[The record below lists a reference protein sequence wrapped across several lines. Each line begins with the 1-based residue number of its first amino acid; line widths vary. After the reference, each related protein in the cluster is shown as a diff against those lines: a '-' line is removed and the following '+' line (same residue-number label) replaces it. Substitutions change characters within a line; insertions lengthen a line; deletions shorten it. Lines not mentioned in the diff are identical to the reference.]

1 MASTSGSLFSTQG
14 VWSLLESVKRKL
26 SYSLPSTPSSP
37 ARCREAHAEE
47 PEQQNKRA
55 LSLQASPAQKKR
67 DAVRTTQSKPAS
79 STTSPCR
86 APRPPRSSSRDTAIS
101 SPPSSRMGRPP
112 RVRLSS
118 SKATPENFGITD
130 AGFFDDER
138 RTRTISGQHDDSSF
152 GAAAAPQVAAQ
163 EWTPTPRAIVGSLAA
178 SEDPDSSVNYDYFGT
193 VGRGGFAKVT
203 LVSSRRSSPCTSR
216 NTSRRGSFDAAA
228 GGAPGTPAAADR
240 CCAVSNSDS
249 TTDYAVKVCSKR
261 SSASRCEMARRE
273 AKLLRELRRHPFI
286 VTLR

>member
-1 MASTSGSLFSTQG
+1 
-14 VWSLLESVKRKL
+14 
-26 SYSLPSTPSSP
+26 
-37 ARCREAHAEE
+37 
-47 PEQQNKRA
+47 
-55 LSLQASPAQKKR
+55 
-67 DAVRTTQSKPAS
+67 
-79 STTSPCR
+79 
-86 APRPPRSSSRDTAIS
+86 
-101 SPPSSRMGRPP
+101 
-112 RVRLSS
+112 VRLSS

-130 AGFFDDER
+130 AGFFDDDR
-138 RTRTISGQHDDSSF
+138 RTRTISGQHDEGSFNSSS
-152 GAAAAPQVAAQ
+152 GASPQPAAAVQ

-216 NTSRRGSFDAAA
+216 NGSRRGSFDATASA
-228 GGAPGTPAAADR
+228 SAGAPGTPAAADR
-240 CCAVSNSDS
+240 CCAVAAAD